1 MKNIR
6 ERRGLMAT
14 KLRNEFYRLIDHPKP
29 EDDVDGSKIEAL
41 KEYLCASY
49 KGRPS

>member
-1 MKNIR
+1 
-6 ERRGLMAT
+6 MAT
-14 KLRNEFYRLIDHPKP
+14 KLRNEFYRLIDHPKL